1 MKTISKVES
10 EFVNQFQT
18 MIRAFEINNGV
29 KFQSVNLIAEASGQI
44 GYDIVLIDTT
54 TPTEPEVP
62 VE

>member
-54 TPTEPEVP
+54 TPTEPEAP